1 MCTVEKRKW
10 QLVLFVK
17 NTVGF
22 STIITC
28 LSKQKATETVKGQ
41 KTARALFAELKSSVQ
56 IQCEITKTTSKRIF
70 LS

>member
-22 STIITC
+22 SMIITC
-28 LSKQKATETVKGQ
+28 LSEQKATETVKGQ
-41 KTARALFAELKSSVQ
+41 KNCSSPF
-56 IQCEITKTTSKRIF
+56 CGAKK
-70 LS
+70 LSTNSV

>member
-17 NTVGF
+17 NTVDF

-28 LSKQKATETVKGQ
+28 LSEQKATKTKDK
-41 KTARALFAELKSSVQ
+41 KTARALFAELKSSEQ
-56 IQCEITKTTSKRIF
+56 IQCEITKTTSKQIF
-70 LS
+70 ES

>member
-28 LSKQKATETVKGQ
+28 LSKQKATETKDK
-41 KTARALFAELKSSVQ
+41 KTARALLAELKSSVQ
-56 IQCEITKTTSKRIF
+56 IQCEITKTTPKRIF
-70 LS
+70 ES